1 MAISFFSCL
10 KRILTLCQ
18 NQMKGILMSDP
29 ISPDIKV
36 PQRTVEAVQ
45 RIQKIELN
53 TDAQKSEKDEN
64 PTTAETKKVVMEV
77 DSEVIL
83 HKLEEF
89 VKAFNTKIVFKV
101 DPETGSKIQ
110 VMEKETGKLIRQ
122 IPQEEVL
129 ELRSKIDDITG
140 MLFNRRI

>member
-1 MAISFFSCL
+1 
-10 KRILTLCQ
+10 
-18 NQMKGILMSDP
+18 MKGILMSDP

-64 PTTAETKKVVMEV
+64 PTSAETKKVVMEV

>member
-1 MAISFFSCL
+1 
-10 KRILTLCQ
+10 
-18 NQMKGILMSDP
+18 MSDP

-64 PTTAETKKVVMEV
+64 PTSAETKKVVMEV